1 MKYYTS
7 QMEEKLMKKIVVLML
22 LVTAGL
28 IAYKMDAITWVKV
41 KMSSRQV
48 PYYQQR
54 HEYFEKLSRQ
64 FYGVSDYAEEL
75 EAINR
80 TYNINETNT
89 DRVNLIIPGLDAI
102 DKLKQRRTVVA
113 VKNEPYSPIVDRKTQ
128 FLIDNS
134 AAKANLK
141 KVTPI
146 KSSTIVL
153 LGSIVLV
160 STVISLI
167 GYFRYR
173 QRKKDSAPLKLQ
185 NNESIAVS
193 DDRILFEFDVLK
205 YEEESLEPNEF
216 YLKKVA

>member
-1 MKYYTS
+1 
-7 QMEEKLMKKIVVLML
+7 MKKIVVLML
-22 LVTAGL
+22 LVFAGV
-28 IAYKMDAITWVKV
+28 IAYKMDAITWVEAN
-41 KMSSRQV
+41 MSSRQM

-80 TYNINETNT
+80 TLNINETNT
-89 DRVNLIIPGLDAI
+89 ERPNLIIPGLDAI

-113 VKNEPYSPIVDRKTQ
+113 VKNEPYSRIVDRKAE
-128 FLIDNS
+128 LLNDNA

-141 KVTPI
+141 RVTPI
-146 KSSTIVL
+146 KSSTMAL
-153 LGSIVLV
+153 LGSIVLA
-160 STVISLI
+160 STIISLI

-173 QRKKDSAPLKLQ
+173 QRKKDSASLKLQ
-185 NNESIAVS
+185 TNESVAIS

-205 YEEESLEPNEF
+205 YEEEALEPDQF